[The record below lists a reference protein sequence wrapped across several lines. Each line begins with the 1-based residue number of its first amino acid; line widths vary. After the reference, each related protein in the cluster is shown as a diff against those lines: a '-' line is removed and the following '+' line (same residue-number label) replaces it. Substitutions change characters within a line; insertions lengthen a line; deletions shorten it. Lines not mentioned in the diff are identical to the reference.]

1 VLHMDIISGIVTITS
16 AFIIG
21 MAGVVLAMPRLLA
34 ESQGESHAI
43 TSRIVATT
51 LVVYFVAVIDLLLI
65 AQQMSL
71 ALGSFVVGLLLVV
84 MLYVEPALRGQR
96 VAEPKEGEDW
106 RK

>member
-1 VLHMDIISGIVTITS
+1 MLHMDIISGIVVITS

-21 MAGVVLAMPRLLA
+21 MAGVVLATPRLLA
-34 ESQGESHAI
+34 EATGESRSIA
-43 TSRIVATT
+43 SRIMATT

-65 AQQMSL
+65 AQQISL

-84 MLYVEPALRGQR
+84 MLYVEPALRVQR
-96 VAEPKEGEDW
+96 TGEPKEGEDW